1 MTDIYSRAE
10 CNKCIC
16 KTCAIAEVNGGAEGC
31 GNCYECITNGE
42 MHCFRTRCSDYY
54 NADTPG
60 DAQYWVSKIVKTYN
74 EI

>member
-1 MTDIYSRAE
+1 MTDIYFRAE

-31 GNCYECITNGE
+31 GNCYECIIDGD
-42 MHCFRTRCSDYY
+42 MHFFCTKCNEYY

-60 DAQYWVSKIVKTYN
+60 DTQYWVSKIVKTSN
-74 EI
+74 K